1 MFGFLK
7 QKHAISFNII
17 ICVEKDDDNYHAF
30 VPNLKG
36 IHVDGNTQQEAIENA
51 KKACVLYIKS
61 LIQHDEPI
69 PLQQV
74 QSTEVC
80 PPTPFGM
87 MITCPVPQRETI
99 YVNA

>member
-1 MFGFLK
+1 MFGLK
-7 QKHAISFNII
+7 KKHKISFDIL
-17 ICVEKDDDNYHAF
+17 ICVEKDDDSYHAF

-36 IHVDGNTQQEAIENA
+36 IHVDGSTEQEAIENA

-61 LIQHDEPI
+61 LIAHDEPI

-74 QSTEVC
+74 RAEEVC
-80 PPTPFGM
+80 SPTLGM
-87 MITCPVPQRETI
+87 MLACPVPQRETI